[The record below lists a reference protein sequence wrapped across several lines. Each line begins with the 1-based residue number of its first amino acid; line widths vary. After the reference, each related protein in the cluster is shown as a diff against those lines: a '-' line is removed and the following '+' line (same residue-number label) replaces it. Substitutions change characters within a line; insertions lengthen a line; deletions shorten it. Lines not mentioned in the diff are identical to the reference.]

1 MKETEVKALNGF
13 TALSNEELETVD
25 GGGITSAIAGAIIGG
40 TASGCATAIRLAGE
54 SLFDNSRSAAD
65 TGHAILDSMID
76 GAMVAPV
83 AAAITHWSGGDEQ
96 DTKAAALAT
105 FTACTA
111 IGAVS
116 PLP

>member
-1 MKETEVKALNGF
+1 MEKFLVLD
-13 TALSNEELETVD
+13 SNKMQDID
-25 GGGITSAIAGAIIGG
+25 GGGLISGAAGV
-40 TASGCATAIRLAGE
+40 L
-54 SLFDNSRSAAD
+54 L
-65 TGHAILDSMID
+65 
-76 GAMVAPV
+76 GAMAAPV

-96 DTKAAALAT
+96 DTKDKAAALAT

>member
-1 MKETEVKALNGF
+1 M
-13 TALSNEELETVD
+13 ETVD

-65 TGHAILDSMID
+65 TRHSILDSMID

-96 DTKAAALAT
+96 DTKAKAAALAT

>member
-1 MKETEVKALNGF
+1 MEKFVVLD
-13 TALSNEELETVD
+13 SNKMQDID
-25 GGGITSAIAGAIIGG
+25 GGGLISGAAGV
-40 TASGCATAIRLAGE
+40 L
-54 SLFDNSRSAAD
+54 L
-65 TGHAILDSMID
+65 
-76 GAMVAPV
+76 GAMAAPV

-105 FTACTA
+105 FTACAA